1 MIVKHDNT
9 TYGDLA
15 SNPVWVS
22 AGTDTEI
29 SIVPGHTISFD
40 DNGADAG
47 HLPSPKLAESGTD
60 IMLPENYG
68 GLTREGKVFIGWNT
82 EADGSGDRHEPNDEI
97 AMPDSDQT
105 LYAMWGVRAA
115 ATTKPS
121 ITGKTQVGQTLN
133 ARKGTWRGSPTL
145 TFRYQWYACSAKV
158 TRVVEDAPRSCTVIR
173 GANKEQL
180 KLVRKH
186 LNKFIT
192 VSVTGTSLG
201 SPSTRWFA
209 KSTTTKVS

>member
-1 MIVKHDNT
+1 
-9 TYGDLA
+9 
-15 SNPVWVS
+15 
-22 AGTDTEI
+22 
-29 SIVPGHTISFD
+29 
-40 DNGADAG
+40 
-47 HLPSPKLAESGTD
+47 
-60 IMLPENYG
+60 
-68 GLTREGKVFIGWNT
+68 
-82 EADGSGDRHEPNDEI
+82 
-97 AMPDSDQT
+97 
-105 LYAMWGVRAA
+105 MWGVRAA